1 VGPITVVERDPVVI
15 RVAHAWFG
23 LGLVSQVE
31 VLEADVEDA
40 IAQLARAHR
49 TFEFVMDDISY
60 AADSAEA
67 GHRAR
72 LLAGRLAAGGT
83 LVLNQHHRAQAQQVA
98 ESISDLLPRIR
109 LERVRRGVENVLIFA
124 SLAGA

>member
-1 VGPITVVERDPVVI
+1 
-15 RVAHAWFG
+15 VAHAWFG

-67 GHRAR
+67 ASVPSKLR
-72 LLAGRLAAGGT
+72 
-83 LVLNQHHRAQAQQVA
+83 
-98 ESISDLLPRIR
+98 SIS
-109 LERVRRGVENVLIFA
+109 
-124 SLAGA
+124 